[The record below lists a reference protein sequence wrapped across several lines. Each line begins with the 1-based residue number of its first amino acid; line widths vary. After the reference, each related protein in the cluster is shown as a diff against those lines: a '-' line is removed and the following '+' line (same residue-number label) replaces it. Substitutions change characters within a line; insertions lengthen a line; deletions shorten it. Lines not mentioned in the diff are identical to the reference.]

1 MRPVYTQAVNGRR
14 TRLVKGGHMTV
25 SQAATPEEVLARIE
39 RLPLSAW
46 QIRTR
51 LIVGTATFFDAF
63 DALAITYVLPAV
75 APAWK
80 LTPAGISS
88 LISAGFL
95 GQLLGAL
102 VGGALAERIGRRPVI
117 VAAVLWFGLFSFA
130 CGLAWNYESLVAMRL
145 LQGFGLGAEV
155 PVAATYISELA
166 RAEGRGRF
174 VLLFELVFPI
184 GLVAVALM
192 GRSIVPVG
200 WQYLFFVGG
209 LPALLALVMM
219 RDLPESPRWLAAR
232 GRLVDAAA
240 AIALIEQKVQAA
252 TGKPLPEVKAA
263 PRTVIAKRGAWTEL
277 FSDTCRRR
285 TLVIWAAWFATYF
298 VNYGLTTWLPTIYR
312 TLFKLSLEDALNY
325 ALISQAIGLFT
336 SFSCAMLIDR
346 VGRRV
351 WFALAFA
358 GAAAALLTLWWIG
371 PSSAE
376 RILVFAILTNLCVS
390 TLSLA
395 LYLYTAELYPT
406 RIRALGTATG
416 TAWLRI
422 ASILGPQVFG
432 NTVGSGSIGAAFLVF
447 GLVALGACVVVA
459 LFATETK
466 GRVLEEISP

>member
-1 MRPVYTQAVNGRR
+1 
-14 TRLVKGGHMTV
+14 MTV

-75 APAWK
+75 VPAWK
-80 LTPAGISS
+80 LTPAGISW

-95 GQLLGAL
+95 GQFIGAL
-102 VGGALAERIGRRPVI
+102 VGGALAERIGRRPMI

-130 CGLAWNYESLVAMRL
+130 CGWAWDYESLLVLRL
-145 LQGFGLGAEV
+145 LQGLGLGAEV

-184 GLVAVALM
+184 GLVAVALI

-219 RDLPESPRWLAAR
+219 RDLPESPRWLAAC
-232 GRLVDAAA
+232 GRFGEAATALV
-240 AIALIEQKVQAA
+240 LIEQKVQAA
-252 TGKPLPEVKAA
+252 TGKPLPAIEAI
-263 PRTVIAKRGAWTEL
+263 PRMVTAKRGAWTEL
-277 FSDTCRRR
+277 FSSAYRRR

-325 ALISQAIGLFT
+325 GLISQAAGLFT
-336 SFSCAMLIDR
+336 SLACALLIDR
-346 VGRRV
+346 VGRRI
-351 WFALAFA
+351 WFAVAFA
-358 GAAAALLTLWWIG
+358 GTAAALLALWWIG
-371 PSSAE
+371 STSAE
-376 RILVFAILTNLCVS
+376 RILVFATLTNLCVS

-422 ASILGPQVFG
+422 ASVLGPQVFG
-432 NTVGSGSIGAAFLVF
+432 NTVGSGSIGEAFLVF
-447 GLVALGACVVVA
+447 GLVALGACVLVA

-466 GRVLEEISP
+466 SRVLEEISP

>member
-1 MRPVYTQAVNGRR
+1 
-14 TRLVKGGHMTV
+14 MTV
-25 SQAATPEEVLARIE
+25 SQAATAEDILARIE

-75 APAWK
+75 VPAWK
-80 LTPAGISS
+80 LTPGEIGW

-95 GQLLGAL
+95 GQLVGAL
-102 VGGALAERIGRRPVI
+102 AGGAIAERIGRRPMI
-117 VAAVLWFGLFSFA
+117 VAAVLWFGLFSLA
-130 CGLAWNYESLVAMRL
+130 CGWAWDYQSLLVLRL
-145 LQGFGLGAEV
+145 LQGLGLGAEV

-174 VLLFELVFPI
+174 VLLFELVFPL
-184 GLVAVALM
+184 GLVAVAVM

-209 LPALLALVMM
+209 LPALFALAMM
-219 RDLPESPRWLAAR
+219 RNLPESPRWLASR
-232 GRLVDAAA
+232 GRLDEAATA
-240 AIALIEQKVQAA
+240 MVLIEQKVQAA
-252 TGKPLPEVKAA
+252 TGKPLPPLAPA
-263 PRTVIAKRGAWTEL
+263 PRTVLAKTATWMEL
-277 FSDTCRRR
+277 FSNAYRRR
-285 TLVIWAAWFATYF
+285 TLVIWVAWFATYF
-298 VNYGLTTWLPTIYR
+298 ANYGLTTWLPTIYR
-312 TLFKLSLEDALNY
+312 TVFKLSLEDALNY
-325 ALISQAIGLFT
+325 GLITQAAGLFT
-336 SFSCAMLIDR
+336 SFACALLIDR
-346 VGRRV
+346 VGRRI
-351 WFALAFA
+351 WFAMAFA

-416 TAWLRI
+416 TAWLRL

-432 NTVGSGSIGAAFLVF
+432 NMVGSGTIGSAFLVF
-447 GLVALGACVVVA
+447 GLVALGACVIVA

-466 GRVLEEISP
+466 ARVLEEISP

>member
-1 MRPVYTQAVNGRR
+1 
-14 TRLVKGGHMTV
+14 MTV
-25 SQAATPEEVLARIE
+25 SQAATPEHILARIE

-75 APAWK
+75 VSAWK
-80 LTPAGISS
+80 LTPAEISW

-95 GQLLGAL
+95 GQLIGA
-102 VGGALAERIGRRPVI
+102 VAGGAVAERIGRRPMI

-130 CGLAWNYESLVAMRL
+130 CGWAWSYQSLLVLRL
-145 LQGFGLGAEV
+145 LQGLGLGAEV

-166 RAEGRGRF
+166 KAKGRGRF

-184 GLVAVALM
+184 GLVAVAVM

-200 WQYLFFVGG
+200 WQYLFVVGG
-209 LPALLALVMM
+209 LPALFALVMM
-219 RDLPESPRWLAAR
+219 RHLPESPRWLASR
-232 GRLVDAAA
+232 GRLDEAAA
-240 AIALIEQKVQAA
+240 AMALIEQKVQAT
-252 TGKPLPEVKAA
+252 TGKPLPPVEAA
-263 PRTVIAKRGAWTEL
+263 PRAVIAKHGNWMEL
-277 FSDTCRRR
+277 FGKAYRRR
-285 TLVIWAAWFATYF
+285 TLVIWVAWFATYF
-298 VNYGLTTWLPTIYR
+298 ANYGLTTWMPTIYR
-312 TLFKLSLEDALNY
+312 TVFMLSLEDALDY
-325 ALISQAIGLFT
+325 ALITQAAGLLT
-336 SFSCAMLIDR
+336 SFACALLIDR

-351 WFALAFA
+351 WFAMAFA

-371 PSSAE
+371 PGSAE
-376 RILVFAILTNLCVS
+376 RILAFAILTNLCIS

-416 TAWLRI
+416 TAWLRL
-422 ASILGPQVFG
+422 ASIFGPQVFG
-432 NTVGSGSIGAAFLVF
+432 NTVGSGNIGVAFLVF

-466 GRVLEEISP
+466 ARVLEEISP

>member
-1 MRPVYTQAVNGRR
+1 
-14 TRLVKGGHMTV
+14 MTV
-25 SQAATPEEVLARIE
+25 SHAAAPEDILARIE

-75 APAWK
+75 VPAWK
-80 LTPAGISS
+80 LTPAEIGW

-95 GQLLGAL
+95 GQLIGAL
-102 VGGALAERIGRRPVI
+102 VGGVLAERIGRRPLI
-117 VAAVLWFGLFSFA
+117 VGAVLWFGLFSFA
-130 CGLAWNYESLVAMRL
+130 CGGAWNYQSLLVLRL
-145 LQGFGLGAEV
+145 LQGLGLGAEV

-166 RAEGRGRF
+166 RAKGRGRF

-184 GLVAVALM
+184 GLVAVAVM

-200 WQYLFFVGG
+200 WQYLFFFGG
-209 LPALLALVMM
+209 LPALFALVMM
-219 RDLPESPRWLAAR
+219 RHLPESPRWLASR
-232 GRLVDAAA
+232 GRLDEAATA
-240 AIALIEQKVQAA
+240 MVLIEQRVQAA
-252 TGKPLPEVKAA
+252 TGKPLPPLEAA
-263 PRTVIAKRGAWTEL
+263 PRTVIAKHGTWMEL
-277 FSDTCRRR
+277 FSKAYRRR
-285 TLVIWAAWFATYF
+285 TLVIWVAWFATYF
-298 VNYGLTTWLPTIYR
+298 ANYGLTTWLPTIYR
-312 TLFKLSLEDALNY
+312 TVFRLPLEDALNY
-325 ALISQAIGLFT
+325 GLITQAAGLFT
-336 SFSCAMLIDR
+336 SLACALLIDR

-351 WFALAFA
+351 WFAIAFA

-416 TAWLRI
+416 TAWLRL

-447 GLVALGACVVVA
+447 GLVALAACVVVA

-466 GRVLEEISP
+466 ARVLEEISP

>member
-1 MRPVYTQAVNGRR
+1 V
-14 TRLVKGGHMTV
+14 TV
-25 SQAATPEEVLARIE
+25 SQAATPADILARIE

-75 APAWK
+75 VPAWK
-80 LTPAGISS
+80 LAPAEISW

-95 GQLLGAL
+95 GQLIGAV

-117 VAAVLWFGLFSFA
+117 VAAVLWFALFSLA
-130 CGLAWNYESLVAMRL
+130 CGWAWDYRSLLALRL
-145 LQGFGLGAEV
+145 LQGLGLGAEV

-166 RAEGRGRF
+166 GAKGRGRF
-174 VLLFELVFPI
+174 VLLFELVFPV
-184 GLVAVALM
+184 GLVAVAVM

-209 LPALLALVMM
+209 LPALFALVMM
-219 RDLPESPRWLAAR
+219 RQLPESPRWLASR
-232 GRLVDAAA
+232 GRLDDAATA
-240 AIALIEQKVQAA
+240 MALIEKKVQAA
-252 TGKPLPEVKAA
+252 TGKPLPPVAAA
-263 PRTVIAKRGAWTEL
+263 PRTVIAAHGAWREL
-277 FSDTCRRR
+277 FSTAYRRR
-285 TLVIWAAWFATYF
+285 TLVIWVAWFATYF

-312 TLFKLSLEDALNY
+312 TIFKLPLEDALNY
-325 ALISQAIGLFT
+325 GLVTQAAGLFT
-336 SFSCAMLIDR
+336 SFACAMLIDR
-346 VGRRV
+346 VGRRP
-351 WFALAFA
+351 WFAIAFA
-358 GAAAALLTLWWIG
+358 GTAAALLTLWWIG

-376 RILVFAILTNLCVS
+376 RLLVFAILTNLCVS

-406 RIRALGTATG
+406 RVRALGTATG
-416 TAWLRI
+416 TAWLRL

-432 NTVGSGSIGAAFLVF
+432 STVGSGSIGAAFLVF